1 MSIVRRTRKEI
12 EESFDLERFDWSK
25 ADAATDEEID
35 RMIAEDPDT
44 APDMSDADL
53 ARARLV
59 VPPSYVDVKAIRTK
73 IGLSQ
78 TAFADRYGFRVRT
91 VQEWEQGRR
100 RPEGPARILLKII
113 ERAPRAVERALADLA
128 SG

>member
-1 MSIVRRTRKEI
+1 MSIVRRTRKQI
-12 EESFDLERFDWSK
+12 EKSFDLGHFDWSK
-25 ADAATDEEID
+25 FDVATDEDID

-44 APDMSDADL
+44 APDVSNADL
-53 ARARLV
+53 ALARLV
-59 VPPSYVDVKAIRTK
+59 VPPGLVDVKAIR
-73 IGLSQ
+73 IRLGLSQ
-78 TAFADRYGFRVRT
+78 RAFADRYGFRVRT

-128 SG
+128 SS

>member
-1 MSIVRRTRKEI
+1 MSIVKRTPKQI
-12 EESFDLERFDWSK
+12 EESLDLEHFDWSMF
-25 ADAATDEEID
+25 DAATDADID

-53 ARARLV
+53 ARARLI
-59 VPPSYVDVKAIRTK
+59 VPPGYVDVKAIRTRL
-73 IGLSQ
+73 GLSQ

-91 VQEWEQGRR
+91 VQEWKQGQR

-113 ERAPRAVERALADLA
+113 ERAPRAVERALAELA
-128 SG
+128 SR

>member
-1 MSIVRRTRKEI
+1 MPTVRRTRKEI
-12 EESFDLERFDWSK
+12 EESFDLERFDWSRV
-25 ADAATDEEID
+25 DGATDEEID

-53 ARARLV
+53 TRARLV
-59 VPPSYVDVKAIRTK
+59 VPPGYVDVKAIRTK
-73 IGLSQ
+73 LGLSQ
-78 TAFADRYGFRVRT
+78 TAFAGRYGFRVRT